1 MRGQSPYIDH
11 FGLYPDS
18 KLGTGTYDQ
27 VLMERVNRLWARLY
41 PVFHSSTTSLSACGC
56 LRLGRADVVRPNH
69 QKPEPAWSYSICV
82 KFKIERSTRFQA
94 RKNRKRAKRAW
105 LGSAADKVYWDYQL
119 RWHKLLLWI
128 RVHLLF
134 CRCNRTEPG
143 SRARLER
150 QNVKHCVALA
160 REGLKKR
167 GSFLFRERPSTV
179 SAPCDAIRAPWT
191 SRCDARQ
198 SVARQSQRTRCL
210 TKFVMERL
218 SANHTTRN
226 L

>member
-1 MRGQSPYIDH
+1 
-11 FGLYPDS
+11 
-18 KLGTGTYDQ
+18 
-27 VLMERVNRLWARLY
+27 MERVNRLWARLY
-41 PVFHSSTTSLSACGC
+41 PVFHSSTTSH
-56 LRLGRADVVRPNH
+56 RLRADAFDLAVLMLCVRTTRSQNRH
-69 QKPEPAWSYSICV
+69 GHIRFASNLRSSDRLVSKL
-82 KFKIERSTRFQA
+82 ER
-94 RKNRKRAKRAW
+94 NRKRAKRAW

-160 REGLKKR
+160 REGLKKERVLPPSEKDLRRLVRLAMRYVRR
-167 GSFLFRERPSTV
+167 GRAVVTLGSLLHGSPSG
-179 SAPCDAIRAPWT
+179 
-191 SRCDARQ
+191 
-198 SVARQSQRTRCL
+198 QRYL